1 MEYIYDYLAFLAKA
15 VTITVAVIAI
25 IAAIVSAGSR
35 RPKSDGGHLELR
47 KLNEELEV
55 PTPKDYGIEENKYFS
70 LLPTMAQQALDSGSP
85 GNNPRVPTPD
95 QIVDLYKE
103 VWA

>member
-1 MEYIYDYLAFLAKA
+1 MGVADDEVGNQAA
-15 VTITVAVIAI
+15 VALLL
-25 IAAIVSAGSR
+25 
-35 RPKSDGGHLELR
+35 DELR

>member
-1 MEYIYDYLAFLAKA
+1 MGIADAEVGNQAA
-15 VTITVAVIAI
+15 VAALIT
-25 IAAIVSAGSR
+25 
-35 RPKSDGGHLELR
+35 ELR
-47 KLNEELEV
+47 TLNEELEV
-55 PTPKDYGIEENKYFS
+55 PTPKGYGIDEEKYFN

-103 VWA
+103 AWA